1 RAIYRLASVM
11 LYSPKWKIEAARTAV
26 AWPSRMPSTRCSN
39 VPTPPEAITGTGQRN
54 VKSLLGAVSIHGG
67 QQDFAG
73 AERRDL
79 ARVIDSAEP
88 GGIAPA
94 MGEDFPALG
103 LAGL

>member
-1 RAIYRLASVM
+1 MAIADAFDEVLQRAH
-11 LYSPKWKIEAARTAV
+11 
-26 AWPSRMPSTRCSN
+26 STRGDHRHRYCISH
-39 VPTPPEAITGTGQRN
+39 GTGQRN

-79 ARVIDSAEP
+79 ARVIDSVEP

-94 MGEDFPALG
+94 MGEDFPALS